1 MDYHSI
7 FLFQGLTEADIDQME
22 RGRCL
27 RRKAFARRQ
36 TIFHTGDTVHEI
48 GIVLRGAVHIESI
61 DLWGSKSIL
70 SEVGEGQAF
79 AETYAFCG
87 EPLMVDVLAAADCEV
102 LFLDTAALSRP
113 HAEHSWQ
120 DRLLRNLL
128 RVSMKKNLALSRRIL
143 CTAPKTVRGRLLT
156 YLSGQAVHAELP
168 QTIYG
173 AMKGEYRRAA
183 WSSTFPSTAS
193 SWPTTSTLTAAP
205 SPRSCAGCGTKG
217 CSPSARTTSCSGSC
231 RSCCECQTYR
241 KTRRAASPL
250 RETRSARLC
259 YVRSY
264 WPMSACS

>member
-128 RVSMKKNLALSRRIL
+128 RVSMKR
-143 CTAPKTVRGRLLT
+143 T
-156 YLSGQAVHAELP
+156 LP
-168 QTIYG
+168 SP
-173 AMKGEYRRAA
+173 A
-183 WSSTFPSTAS
+183 AS
-193 SWPTTSTLTAAP
+193 SAP
-205 SPRSCAGCGTKG
+205 PPRPCGGGC
-217 CSPSARTTSCSGSC
+217 
-231 RSCCECQTYR
+231 
-241 KTRRAASPL
+241 
-250 RETRSARLC
+250 
-259 YVRSY
+259 
-264 WPMSACS
+264 

>member
-7 FLFQGLTEADIDQME
+7 FLFQGLTEADLDQME

-36 TIFHTGDTVHEI
+36 TIFRTGDTVHEI
-48 GIVLRGAVHIESI
+48 GIVLQGAVHIESI

-156 YLSGQAVHAELP
+156 YLSGQAVQAGGMEFDLP
-168 QTIYG
+168 FNRQQLADY
-173 AMKGEYRRAA
+173 
-183 WSSTFPSTAS
+183 
-193 SWPTTSTLTAAP
+193 LN
-205 SPRSCAGCGTKG
+205 
-217 CSPSARTTSCSGSC
+217 
-231 RSCCECQTYR
+231 
-241 KTRRAASPL
+241 L
-250 RETRSARLC
+250 DRSALSKELC
-259 YVRSY
+259 RMRDEGLLTFRKNHFVLRQL
-264 WPMSACS
+264 PELL